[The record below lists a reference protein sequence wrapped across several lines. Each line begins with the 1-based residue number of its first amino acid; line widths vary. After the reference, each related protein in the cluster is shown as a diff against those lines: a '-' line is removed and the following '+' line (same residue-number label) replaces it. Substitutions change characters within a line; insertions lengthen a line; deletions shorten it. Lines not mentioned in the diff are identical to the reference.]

1 MATQSLAK
9 YAWLSIAAALVTIIL
24 KLSAYFVTGSV
35 GLLSDAVESFVNLA
49 AAGFALFAIKL
60 AEKPPDEEH
69 MYGHSKIEYFSS
81 IFEGILIL
89 LAALAIGWTAVDR
102 IIHPRAIEQALLG
115 LVISTGA
122 SLVNLFVA
130 LKLLGIGK
138 KHNSIIFEADAH
150 HLLTDVWTSIGVIA
164 GVFLVSVTHIQ
175 ILDPIIAI
183 IVAINIVV
191 TGIVLM
197 RRSAI
202 GLMDSAI
209 SKEEHEKIVAYLQTF
224 EDKKIR
230 YHAMRT
236 RQSGMRKF
244 ITLHVLVPGNWSVQK
259 GHDLLEE
266 IEQGIRGI
274 VPRITVTTHLEPI
287 DDPVSLK
294 DINIDRD

>member
-35 GLLSDAVESFVNLA
+35 GLLSDAAESFVNLA
-49 AAGFALFAIKL
+49 AAGFALFAIIL
-60 AEKPPDEEH
+60 AAKPPDEEH

-89 LAALAIGWTAVDR
+89 LAALAIGWTAFDR
-102 IIHPRAIEQALLG
+102 IIHPHAIEQAMLG
-115 LVISTGA
+115 LIISAGA

-138 KHNSIIFEADAH
+138 KYNSIIFEADAH
-150 HLLTDVWTSIGVIA
+150 HLLTDVWTSVGVIA

-183 IVAINIVV
+183 VVAINIIV
-191 TGIVLM
+191 TGVVLM
-197 RRSAI
+197 KRSAV

-209 SKEEHEKIVAYLQTF
+209 SKDEHEKIITYLKTF
-224 EDKKIR
+224 ENKKIR

-244 ITLHVLVPGNWSVQK
+244 VSLHVLVPGEWSVQK
-259 GHDLLEE
+259 GHNLLEE
-266 IEQGIRGI
+266 IERGIRGI

-294 DINIDRD
+294 DINIDRE

>member
-1 MATQSLAK
+1 MATPSLAK
-9 YAWLSIAAALVTIIL
+9 YAWLSIAAALVTIAL

-89 LAALAIGWTAVDR
+89 IAALAIGWTAVDR
-102 IIHPRAIEQALLG
+102 IIHPRDIEQAMLG
-115 LVISTGA
+115 LIISTGA

-150 HLLTDVWTSIGVIA
+150 HLLTDVWTSVGVIA
-164 GVFLVSVTHIQ
+164 GVFLVSVSHIQ
-175 ILDPIIAI
+175 VLDPIIAI
-183 IVAINIVV
+183 VVAINIII

-197 RRSAI
+197 KRSAV

-209 SKEEHEKIVAYLQTF
+209 PKEEHEKITKYLDTF
-224 EDKKIR
+224 KGQQVE
-230 YHAMRT
+230 YHAIRT

-244 ITLHVLVPGNWSVQK
+244 ATLHILVPGNWSVQK
-259 GHDLLEE
+259 GHNLLEE
-266 IEQGIRGI
+266 MEKGIRRLI
-274 VPRITVTTHLEPI
+274 PRITVTTHLEPI
-287 DDPVSLK
+287 DDPISLK
-294 DINIDRD
+294 DGGIE

>member
-1 MATQSLAK
+1 MATQSLVK

-89 LAALAIGWTAVDR
+89 IAALAIGWTAVDR
-102 IIHPRAIEQALLG
+102 IIHPRDIEQAMLG
-115 LVISTGA
+115 LIISTGA

-150 HLLTDVWTSIGVIA
+150 HLLTDVWTSVGVIA

-175 ILDPIIAI
+175 ILDPAIAV

-197 RRSAI
+197 KRSAV

-209 SKEEHEKIVAYLQTF
+209 SKEENDKIITYLKTF
-224 EDKKIR
+224 ENKKVH

-244 ITLHVLVPGNWSVQK
+244 VSLHVLVPGDWSVQK
-259 GHDLLEE
+259 GHNLLEE
-266 IEQGIRGI
+266 MEKGIRGLI
-274 VPRITVTTHLEPI
+274 PRITVTTHLEPI
-287 DDPVSLK
+287 DDPVSLE
-294 DINIDRD
+294 DGGIE

>member
-24 KLSAYFVTGSV
+24 KLSAYFITGSV

-81 IFEGILIL
+81 VFEGILIL
-89 LAALAIGWTAVDR
+89 IAALAIGWTAIDR
-102 IIHPRAIEQALLG
+102 IIHPRDIEQAMLG
-115 LVISTGA
+115 LIISAGA

-183 IVAINIVV
+183 IVSINIVV
-191 TGIVLM
+191 TGIILM
-197 RRSAI
+197 KRSAM

-209 SKEEHEKIVAYLQTF
+209 SKEENEQIVNYLKSFENQKIQH
-224 EDKKIR
+224 
-230 YHAMRT
+230 HAMRT

-244 ITLHVLVPGNWSVQK
+244 VSLHVLVPGNWSVQK

-266 IEQGIRGI
+266 IERGIRALI
-274 VPRITVTTHLEPI
+274 PRITVTTHLEPI
-287 DDPVSLK
+287 DDPMSLK
-294 DINIDRD
+294 DISIDRE

>member
-1 MATQSLAK
+1 MATPSLAK
-9 YAWLSIAAALVTIIL
+9 YAWLSIAAALVTIAL

-89 LAALAIGWTAVDR
+89 IAALAIGWTAVDR
-102 IIHPRAIEQALLG
+102 IIHPRDIEQAMLG
-115 LVISTGA
+115 LIISTGA

-150 HLLTDVWTSIGVIA
+150 HLLTDVWTSVGVIA
-164 GVFLVSVTHIQ
+164 GVFLVSVSHIQ
-175 ILDPIIAI
+175 VLDPIIAI
-183 IVAINIVV
+183 IVAINIII

-197 RRSAI
+197 KRSAV

-209 SKEEHEKIVAYLQTF
+209 PKEEHEKITKYLDTF
-224 EDKKIR
+224 KGQQVE
-230 YHAMRT
+230 YHAIRT

-244 ITLHVLVPGNWSVQK
+244 ATLHILVPGNWSVQK
-259 GHDLLEE
+259 GHNLLEE
-266 IEQGIRGI
+266 MEKGIRRLI
-274 VPRITVTTHLEPI
+274 PRITVTTHLEPI
-287 DDPVSLK
+287 DDPISLK
-294 DINIDRD
+294 DGGIE

>member
-9 YAWLSIAAALVTIIL
+9 YAWLSIAAALVTIAL

-89 LAALAIGWTAVDR
+89 IAALAIGWTAVNR
-102 IIHPRAIEQALLG
+102 FIHPRDIEQAMLG
-115 LVISTGA
+115 LIISTGA
-122 SLVNLFVA
+122 SFVNLFVA

-150 HLLTDVWTSIGVIA
+150 HLLTDVWTSVGVIA

-175 ILDPIIAI
+175 ILDPIIAV

-197 RRSAI
+197 KRSAV

-209 SKEEHEKIVAYLQTF
+209 PKEEYEKITKYLQAF
-224 EDKKIR
+224 KDKQVH

-244 ITLHVLVPGNWSVQK
+244 ATLHILVPGNWSVQK
-259 GHDLLEE
+259 GHNLLEE
-266 IEQGIRGI
+266 MEKGIRGLI
-274 VPRITVTTHLEPI
+274 PRITVTTHLEPI
-287 DDPVSLK
+287 DDPISLK
-294 DINIDRD
+294 DGGIE

>member
-24 KLSAYFVTGSV
+24 KLSAYFITGSV

-81 IFEGILIL
+81 VFEGILIL
-89 LAALAIGWTAVDR
+89 IAALAIGWTAIDR
-102 IIHPRAIEQALLG
+102 IIHPRDIEQAMLG
-115 LVISTGA
+115 LIISTGA

-183 IVAINIVV
+183 IVSINIVV
-191 TGIVLM
+191 TGIILM
-197 RRSAI
+197 KRSAV

-209 SKEEHEKIVAYLQTF
+209 SKEENEQIVNYLKSFENQKIQH
-224 EDKKIR
+224 
-230 YHAMRT
+230 HAMRT

-244 ITLHVLVPGNWSVQK
+244 VSLHVLVPGNWSVQK

-266 IEQGIRGI
+266 IERGIRALI
-274 VPRITVTTHLEPI
+274 PRITVTTHLEPI
-287 DDPVSLK
+287 DDPMSLK
-294 DINIDRD
+294 DISIDRE

>member
-9 YAWLSIAAALVTIIL
+9 YAWLSIAAALVTIAL

-81 IFEGILIL
+81 IFEGMLIL
-89 LAALAIGWTAVDR
+89 LAALAIGWTAIDR
-102 IIHPRAIEQALLG
+102 IIFPRDIEQALLG

-122 SLVNLFVA
+122 SLINLFVA

-150 HLLTDVWTSIGVIA
+150 HLLTDVWTSVGVIA
-164 GVFLVSVTHIQ
+164 GVFLVSVTRIQ
-175 ILDPIIAI
+175 ILDPFIAL
-183 IVAINIVV
+183 IVAVNIVV
-191 TGIVLM
+191 TGILLM
-197 RRSAI
+197 KRSAV

-209 SKEEHEKIVAYLQTF
+209 SKNEHKKIMIYLKTF
-224 EDKKIR
+224 ENNNIR

-244 ITLHVLVPGNWSVQK
+244 VSLHVLVPGDWSVKK
-259 GHDLLEE
+259 GHDVLEK
-266 IEQGIRGI
+266 IEQGIRDLI
-274 VPRITVTTHLEPI
+274 PRITVTTHLEPI

-294 DINIDRD
+294 DINIDRE

>member
-1 MATQSLAK
+1 MATQSLVK
-9 YAWLSIAAALVTIIL
+9 YAWLSIATAVVTIVL

-89 LAALAIGWTAVDR
+89 IAALAIGWTAVDR
-102 IIHPRAIEQALLG
+102 IIHPRDIEQAMLG
-115 LVISTGA
+115 LIISTGA

-150 HLLTDVWTSIGVIA
+150 HLLTDVWTSVGVIA

-175 ILDPIIAI
+175 ILDPLIAI

-191 TGIVLM
+191 TGVILM
-197 RRSAI
+197 RRSAV

-209 SKEEHEKIVAYLQTF
+209 SKEEHKKIVAFLQSF
-224 EDKKIR
+224 ENKKIR

-244 ITLHVLVPGNWSVQK
+244 VSLHILVPGNWTVK
-259 GHDLLEE
+259 AGHDLLEE
-266 IEQGIRGI
+266 IEKGIRGI
-274 VPRITVTTHLEPI
+274 IPRITVTTHLEPI

>member
-9 YAWLSIAAALVTIIL
+9 YAWLSIAAALVTIFL

-60 AEKPPDEEH
+60 AEKPPDDEH

-89 LAALAIGWTAVDR
+89 IAALAIGWTAVDR
-102 IIHPRAIEQALLG
+102 IIHPRDIEQAMWG
-115 LVISTGA
+115 LIISTGA

-150 HLLTDVWTSIGVIA
+150 HLLTDVWTSVGVIM
-164 GVFLVSVTHIQ
+164 GVFLVSATHIQ

-191 TGIVLM
+191 TGVVLM
-197 RRSAI
+197 KRSAV

-209 SKEEHEKIVAYLQTF
+209 SKEENDKIVTYLKTYENQ
-224 EDKKIR
+224 KIQH
-230 YHAMRT
+230 HAMRT

-244 ITLHVLVPGNWSVQK
+244 VTLHVLVPGDWSVQK

-266 IEQGIRGI
+266 IERGIRDLI
-274 VPRITVTTHLEPI
+274 PRITVTTHLEPI
-287 DDPVSLK
+287 DDPVSLE
-294 DINIDRD
+294 DGGIDRN

>member
-24 KLSAYFVTGSV
+24 KLSAYFITGSV

-81 IFEGILIL
+81 VFEGILIL
-89 LAALAIGWTAVDR
+89 IAALAIGWTAIDR
-102 IIHPRAIEQALLG
+102 IIHPRDIEQAMLG
-115 LVISTGA
+115 LIISAGA

-183 IVAINIVV
+183 IVSINIVV
-191 TGIVLM
+191 TGIILM
-197 RRSAI
+197 KRSAM

-209 SKEEHEKIVAYLQTF
+209 SKEENEQIVNYLKSFENQKIQH
-224 EDKKIR
+224 
-230 YHAMRT
+230 HAMRT

-244 ITLHVLVPGNWSVQK
+244 VSLHVLVPGNWSVQK

-266 IEQGIRGI
+266 IERGIRALI
-274 VPRITVTTHLEPI
+274 PRITVTTHLEPI

-294 DINIDRD
+294 DISIDRE